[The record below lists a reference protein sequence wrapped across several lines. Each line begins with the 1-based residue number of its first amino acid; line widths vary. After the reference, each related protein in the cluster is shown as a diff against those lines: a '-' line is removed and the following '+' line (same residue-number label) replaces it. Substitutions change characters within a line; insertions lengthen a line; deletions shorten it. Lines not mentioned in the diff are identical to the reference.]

1 MGNKSLPQRDLG
13 TAPGS
18 NDQLKPTMV
27 LVQLLEQSPV
37 LTWAMVTAVLADFL
51 FSTVLS
57 KPALDGAEQSWPREA
72 FVGPG

>member
-1 MGNKSLPQRDLG
+1 M
-13 TAPGS
+13 
-18 NDQLKPTMV
+18 MV

-37 LTWAMVTAVLADFL
+37 LTRAMVTAVLADFL

-72 FVGPG
+72 FVGLG